1 MSLNHI
7 LKDVVPDDEKLD
19 VKFKDVYC
27 ENLYATNQPEPPVVD
42 GNFYERK
49 YQQFTETGA
58 SQDAPVS
65 IFNTSSSIGSFLLQD
80 FKVGTRYEFSTQGDY
95 VCQAG
100 DEVQITIKVGT
111 LVVFSII
118 NIIPTTVGGHKLKG
132 HLIIEQIGGAG
143 VAIILGGYEHT
154 FSSST
159 AGTTTTF
166 ISSFF
171 NDTTFSTLTDQYLG
185 ISANWTTPGPG
196 HTLGFRDLKLDR
208 VG

>member
-49 YQQFTETGA
+49 YQQFTETVA
-58 SQDAPVS
+58 TQDTPVS
-65 IFNTSSSIGSFLLQD
+65 IINTTSSIGNYLLDD

-95 VCQAG
+95 LCQTGNA
-100 DEVQITIKVGT
+100 VYITIKVGNLT
-111 LVVFSII
+111 LFSITNTI
-118 NIIPTTVGGHKLKG
+118 QTTVGGHKLSG

-185 ISANWTTPGPG
+185 ISANWTTSAG
-196 HTLGFRDLKLDR
+196 HIIGFRDLKLDR